1 MNATTQSMPH
11 AALQTLP
18 MQAILQTTY
27 GGAEQLQLGTH
38 ARPVIGKAEVLIR
51 VRAAGMDRGTWH
63 LMAGKPYLVRLA
75 LGFRGPRNPVP
86 GLDVAGTVV
95 EVGAAVTRFKVGDE
109 VFGISKGSFA
119 EYACAREDK
128 LAMKPANFSFEQ
140 AAVTGVSGLT
150 ALQALRDAGKVQAG
164 QRVLIIGA
172 SGGVGSYALQLAK
185 AFGAEV
191 TAVCS
196 AAKRD
201 RVLALGASRVI
212 DYATEDFSSGDARY
226 DLILDIA
233 GNSPLRRLRK
243 VLTATGTIVFVGG
256 EDGGALTGGMGR
268 QLGGVLRSL
277 FSKQRFV
284 MKPPNENAADLEVLR
299 ELAEA
304 GKFTPALD
312 STWPLAQ
319 VPDAMRHLVAG
330 KVAGKL
336 AITVTAPLARG

>member
-1 MNATTQSMPH
+1 MTAVTHPMPRTAIETQ
-11 AALQTLP
+11 T

-27 GGAEQLQLGTH
+27 GGAEVLHLGTH
-38 ARPVIGKAEVLIR
+38 ARPRIGKAEVLIE

-63 LMAGKPYLVRLA
+63 LMEGKPYLMRLA
-75 LGFRGPRNPVP
+75 LGFRGPRNPLV
-86 GLDVAGTVV
+86 GLDVSGVVV
-95 EVGAAVTRFKVGDE
+95 EVGEAVTRFKVGDE

-128 LAMKPANFSFEQ
+128 LAKKPSNLSFEQ
-140 AAVTGVSGLT
+140 AAVVGVSGLT
-150 ALQALRDAGKVQAG
+150 ALQSLRDQGRVQAG

-172 SGGVGSYALQLAK
+172 SGGVGSYAVQLAR

-196 AAKRD
+196 AAKRE
-201 RVLALGASRVI
+201 RVLSLGATRVI
-212 DYATEDFSSGDARY
+212 DYAREDYSSGDDRY

-233 GNSPLRRLRK
+233 GNSPLSRLRK
-243 VLTATGTIVFVGG
+243 VLTPTGTIVFVGG
-256 EDGGALTGGMGR
+256 EGGGAITGGMDR
-268 QLGGVLRSL
+268 QFGAMFRSL

-284 MKPPNENAADLEVLR
+284 MKPPNENGADLEVLR

-304 GKFTPALD
+304 GKFTPAVD

-319 VPDAMRHLVAG
+319 VPEAMRRLVDG
-330 KVAGKL
+330 KVAGKI
-336 AITVTAPLARG
+336 AISVSA